1 MRKLSLG
8 NMKLKANFSVAKL
21 SDEQISK
28 ESAYQAIYVEVP
40 LSQ

>member
-8 NMKLKANFSVAKL
+8 NMKLKTNFSVVKL

-28 ESAYQAIYVEVP
+28 ESMSLAI
-40 LSQ
+40 